1 MQINSIECLDL
12 TLLAAIILCSFLCI
26 CLPYFRFD
34 LELPDGNKEL
44 RGVTQLGGVCSSFW
58 SCAITQD
65 TGFDLG
71 VTIAHEIGHRS
82 VGKPQSGPVC
92 FIPAKTLPSL
102 GDFEGGEGSLGIA
115 GSFP

>member
-1 MQINSIECLDL
+1 MQINLYECLVL
-12 TLLAAIILCSFLCI
+12 TLLVAMVLCSFLWI

-44 RGVTQLGGVCSSFW
+44 RGVTQLGGVCSSSW
-58 SCAITQD
+58 SCIITQD

-82 VGKPQSGPVC
+82 VKKVREQHSQG
-92 FIPAKTLPSL
+92 KTLPGLKDSVENKGFHVITVGFL
-102 GDFEGGEGSLGIA
+102 
-115 GSFP
+115 

>member
-1 MQINSIECLDL
+1 MV
-12 TLLAAIILCSFLCI
+12 LCFCLCI
-26 CLPYFRFD
+26 CLPGFRFD

-58 SCAITQD
+58 SCVITQD

-82 VGKPQSGPVC
+82 VGKPQSSPVYVNQV
-92 FIPAKTLPSL
+92 KTFPSL
-102 GDFEGGEGSLGIA
+102 MDSEEGKGSLGIT
-115 GSFP
+115 GGFL

>member
-1 MQINSIECLDL
+1 MSH
-12 TLLAAIILCSFLCI
+12 
-26 CLPYFRFD
+26 FRFD

-58 SCAITQD
+58 SCVITQD

-82 VGKPQSGPVC
+82 VGNCQSSP
-92 FIPAKTLPSL
+92 
-102 GDFEGGEGSLGIA
+102 
-115 GSFP
+115 

>member
-1 MQINSIECLDL
+1 M
-12 TLLAAIILCSFLCI
+12 

-44 RGVTQLGGVCSSFW
+44 RGVTQLGGVCSSSW
-58 SCAITQD
+58 SCVITQD

-82 VGKPQSGPVC
+82 VGKHQSSTMC
-92 FIPAKTLPSL
+92 FIQGKTLPILKDLGERKRSL
-102 GDFEGGEGSLGIA
+102 VIA
-115 GSFP
+115 LTFL

>member
-1 MQINSIECLDL
+1 MPINSAECLDL
-12 TLLAAIILCSFLCI
+12 TLLATVVLCSFLCI

-58 SCAITQD
+58 SCVITQD

-82 VGKPQSGPVC
+82 VEKPQINSVW
-92 FIPAKTLPSL
+92 FIQVKA
-102 GDFEGGEGSLGIA
+102 
-115 GSFP
+115 